1 MLFYKIFLIFI
12 IQIKSFFSYKSSNS
26 KKALFISVAG
36 IGDSIYLLSA
46 IQYYYH
52 ITGEKSDILI
62 PKSSSDIFL
71 NSDFINKIFITN
83 PISQIDFKDY
93 GYIFSNRINITSLF
107 AILKSGFTNKFFEN
121 PNYEKLRLISR
132 FRCIFSQAYK
142 KRYFSQFHA
151 GLQFN
156 NIIKDIFNFEI
167 DFPKPIIKSV
177 KPSGN
182 LINNFLK
189 QNIHF
194 GIIHVAGQD
203 EIRKI
208 DPILIH
214 DITESIKF
222 PLILV
227 GSIDDVS
234 LYSKLGYNKS
244 VYNGLGEFSL
254 NEVLYLLENSNFCI
268 APDSSIMHLA
278 SITNTK
284 IIGIMGN
291 ALEQTFGPLFSINKF
306 ILSRNASCSPC
317 SKSVCHKYDG
327 HSCVQDISLSEIINY
342 I

>member
-1 MLFYKIFLIFI
+1 
-12 IQIKSFFSYKSSNS
+12 
-26 KKALFISVAG
+26 
-36 IGDSIYLLSA
+36 
-46 IQYYYH
+46 
-52 ITGEKSDILI
+52 
-62 PKSSSDIFL
+62 
-71 NSDFINKIFITN
+71 
-83 PISQIDFKDY
+83 
-93 GYIFSNRINITSLF
+93 
-107 AILKSGFTNKFFEN
+107 
-121 PNYEKLRLISR
+121 
-132 FRCIFSQAYK
+132 
-142 KRYFSQFHA
+142 
-151 GLQFN
+151 
-156 NIIKDIFNFEI
+156 
-167 DFPKPIIKSV
+167 
-177 KPSGN
+177 
-182 LINNFLK
+182 
-189 QNIHF
+189 
-194 GIIHVAGQD
+194 
-203 EIRKI
+203 
-208 DPILIH
+208 LIH